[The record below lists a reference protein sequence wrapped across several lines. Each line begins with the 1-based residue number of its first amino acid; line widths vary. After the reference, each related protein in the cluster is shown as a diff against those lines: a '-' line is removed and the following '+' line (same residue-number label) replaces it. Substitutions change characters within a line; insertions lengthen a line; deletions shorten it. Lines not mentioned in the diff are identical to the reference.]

1 MNVSYIYDI
10 KYKFTKGQNK
20 WNMRSNALPCLA
32 IFENEPSIKTLVC
45 KYKSKYILDTFGEEI
60 IALNPLID
68 VFQLEFEKFECYRL
82 FVCYSN
88 WLLKLHKSQIC
99 FNVKLNMHLYT
110 HSFILSMFIISLII
124 KLQNYMVPEQN

>member
-10 KYKFTKGQNK
+10 TYKFTKGQNK
-20 WNMRSNALPCLA
+20 RNKRSNALPCLA
-32 IFENEPSIKTLVC
+32 LFETEPSIKTLVC

-68 VFQLEFEKFECYRL
+68 VFQLDFEKFECCRL

-88 WLLKLHKSQIC
+88 
-99 FNVKLNMHLYT
+99 
-110 HSFILSMFIISLII
+110 
-124 KLQNYMVPEQN
+124 